1 MIVLPYLQQE
11 PRIATGVTAH
21 ASAAII
27 GRTELG
33 SGCTLGELTL
43 VRADGED
50 VRIGADCWFGEAS
63 TVHIADRVFPAV
75 IGSHVTVG
83 RYGLVHAC
91 TVGGDCVI
99 GEHAAVMDGSVVGP
113 GAVIAAQ
120 SIVPPGKTLEG
131 GWLYAGAPARPV
143 ERVSPELLK
152 NLHEAL
158 RREAGA
164 EVPHVLATARV
175 PKLRHAPGTGVSHP
189 FGQGIYVAPTATIAG
204 KVVLGARSSVWFG
217 VEIDAGGATVELGEE
232 TNVQDNSRLYGGKAG
247 EELRIGPRVLIGHN
261 VRMFPSTIEEGAIIG
276 MGAVIGKGTVVRA
289 GACVAA
295 GSITEP
301 GTEVAAGQV
310 WSGRPA
316 RAARPLSERNRQE
329 FARAVE
335 VYVEYAANYLARGK
349 QNDAPRARG
358 RKEGSWVTD

>member
-1 MIVLPYLQQE
+1 
-11 PRIATGVTAH
+11 
-21 ASAAII
+21 
-27 GRTELG
+27 
-33 SGCTLGELTL
+33 
-43 VRADGED
+43 
-50 VRIGADCWFGEAS
+50 
-63 TVHIADRVFPAV
+63 
-75 IGSHVTVG
+75 
-83 RYGLVHAC
+83 
-91 TVGGDCVI
+91 
-99 GEHAAVMDGSVVGP
+99 
-113 GAVIAAQ
+113 VIAAQ

-143 ERVSPELLK
+143 ERVSPELLN

-164 EVPHVLATARV
+164 DVPHVLATARV

-316 RAARPLSERNRQE
+316 RAARPLSDRNRQE